1 MKLSI
6 ITINYN
12 NATGLQKTFD
22 SVFAQT
28 FTGYEYIVIDGGS
41 GDGSKALIEQHSPK
55 IKYWVSEQDKGVY
68 HAMNKGIQRATGEYV
83 LLLNSGDCFN
93 GTTILQQAFDLVFTE
108 SIVYAD
114 VKSNVTGAII
124 SFPEQLSFSH
134 FYHATINHQSTFI
147 KRQLFIEHG
156 LYNEDYK
163 IASDWEFFMKCI
175 FLKLEPA
182 RHLDLVLVEFDYV
195 DGISTRH
202 DNFNLLL
209 SEKKEVLSKYFS
221 RFVKDY
227 EEMELV
233 KKMLYER
240 NQSSIKINPVLIKF
254 LRKLRKQ
261 LQ

>member
-1 MKLSI
+1 
-6 ITINYN
+6 
-12 NATGLQKTFD
+12 
-22 SVFAQT
+22 
-28 FTGYEYIVIDGGS
+28 
-41 GDGSKALIEQHSPK
+41 
-55 IKYWVSEQDKGVY
+55 
-68 HAMNKGIQRATGEYV
+68 
-83 LLLNSGDCFN
+83 
-93 GTTILQQAFDLVFTE
+93 
-108 SIVYAD
+108 
-114 VKSNVTGAII
+114 
-124 SFPEQLSFSH
+124 
-134 FYHATINHQSTFI
+134 
-147 KRQLFIEHG
+147 
-156 LYNEDYK
+156 
-163 IASDWEFFMKCI
+163 MKCI